1 MTELL
6 DQGAA
11 AVAAAAQD
19 AAERAG
25 EWRRSGRKPH
35 LAKSDFLSAAAAR
48 RIALAAQGFG
58 MARPDGVSNL
68 GHVRRAIDRLGLL
81 QIDSVNVL
89 ARAHYLPLFSRLGNY
104 DSDHLDRLA
113 WGRKSQRGLFEFWA
127 HEASLLPLAAHPLF
141 RWRMQR
147 ARENQGNGKGK
158 LHVFRL
164 EKAEYIDE
172 VLREIADRGPL
183 AASELSNGGERRGAW
198 WGWNDGKL
206 AVEWLF
212 FAGLVTTATRRGTF
226 ERVYDL
232 TERVLPAHV
241 QALPTPSAEEAQR
254 ELLRLSARALG
265 VATEFD
271 LRDYFRLGVADTKAR
286 LAELVESGRSAAG
299 HGRRLE
305 QARLSR
311 PRRAPAAQGRGAG
324 PAGAVRSADLGA
336 RSHAPHLRL
345 LLSHRDLHAGGK
357 TQARL
362 LRAAFPA
369 GRPAGGAGRSQGRSR
384 QLEAARPRRPS
395 RAGSRGASEVAGPLR
410 EELRLMADWLGLESV
425 SLPRAGALAK
435 AMGRMR

>member
-1 MTELL
+1 MS
-6 DQGAA
+6 
-11 AVAAAAQD
+11 
-19 AAERAG
+19 
-25 EWRRSGRKPH
+25 RRS
-35 LAKSDFLSAAAAR
+35 SLSAAEAR

-58 MARPDGVSNL
+58 AARPGGPLNA
-68 GHVRRAIDRLGLL
+68 GHVKRAVDRLGLL

-89 ARAHYLPLFSRLGNY
+89 TRAHYLPLFSRLGNY
-104 DSDHLDRLA
+104 ASGHLDRIA

-127 HEASLLPLAAHPLF
+127 HEASLLPLGTHPLF

-147 ARENQGNGKGK
+147 SRENAGDGKGK
-158 LHVFRL
+158 LHLLRK
-164 EKAEYIDE
+164 EKPKYIDA

-183 AASELSNGGERRGAW
+183 AASELSNAGERRGAW

-232 TERVLPAHV
+232 TERVLPASIV
-241 QALPTPSAEEAQR
+241 ALPTPSAEDAQR
-254 ELLRLSARALG
+254 ELLRLSAQALG

-286 LAELVESGRSAAG
+286 LAELVEGGDLLAVEVEG
-299 HGRRLE
+299 WN
-305 QARLSR
+305 R
-311 PRRAPAAQGRGAG
+311 PAYLHPAARQPRKIEARALLAPFDPLIWERDRTHRIFDFFYRIGIYTPVAKRTHGYYVLPFLLGDRLVAR
-324 PAGAVRSADLGA
+324 VDLKADRA
-336 RSHAPHLRL
+336 NSRL
-345 LLSHRDLHAGGK
+345 LVHAAHLEHG
-357 TQARL
+357 QD
-362 LRAAFPA
+362 AA
-369 GRPAGGAGRSQGRSR
+369 Q
-384 QLEAARPRRPS
+384 
-395 RAGSRGASEVAGPLR
+395 VAGPLR